1 MLNDGYYV
9 VLTGTEIQRS
19 LKLLGNLNG
28 RITFKHSPALRDI
41 VVMYCCLLYVLS
53 DNLVENNVS
62 SFLASAGKDLCCFTK
77 QVQCL
82 CVFTDFWETPAAA
95 SCLPLSLGGPC
106 LDWV

>member
-1 MLNDGYYV
+1 MGGLLETHSSIV
-9 VLTGTEIQRS
+9 QLFEI
-19 LKLLGNLNG
+19 
-28 RITFKHSPALRDI
+28 F